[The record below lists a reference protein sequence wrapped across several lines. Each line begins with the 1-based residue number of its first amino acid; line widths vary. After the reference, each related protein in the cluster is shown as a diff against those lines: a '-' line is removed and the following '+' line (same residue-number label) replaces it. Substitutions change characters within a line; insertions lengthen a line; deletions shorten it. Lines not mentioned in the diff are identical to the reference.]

1 MFLRKNHK
9 IREVELDEIL
19 LDSQNIPAY
28 SKESFEGVVEN
39 PISKKNFLFL
49 GCFLLVLTA
58 IFIFRILNLEIV
70 RGNEFY
76 QRAETNRLEVVF
88 EDAERGLIYDRF
100 GKALAKNS
108 ELEGKNIRNY
118 PIEGFLHVLGFL
130 TKDNPNNEGHI
141 FGAGASGLEAVY
153 EEILKGV
160 SKKRIEEIDNKGTV
174 VGFGFLERGRAGSGI
189 VSAISEDLQIE
200 VYKNLQNTAQNY
212 GFIGGAAVFLDVD
225 SGEILTL
232 ASVPEFDPNLLRQ
245 GTDSGTIQKLL
256 NHPGS
261 PFLNRAVSGLYP
273 PGSIVKPA
281 IAAGALAENIIDPE
295 KKILSTGSISLPNP
309 YNAAHPNVF
318 PDWKAH
324 GWVDMRRAIA
334 VSSNVYFYSIGGG
347 FETQT
352 GLGAAKIK
360 KYLKLFGFGEKA
372 GIDLLGEKDGYLP
385 DETQKKEGGR
395 DWTIGDT
402 YNLSIGQGDLL
413 VTPLQMAVYAATIAS
428 RGLMPYPHLALAVV
442 DENKKALEI
451 FSYPTKKE
459 NILNN
464 DIFKVVRES
473 MRDAVLSGTAQ
484 GLSSSSIIVAA
495 KTGTA
500 EVGNTDRA
508 HSWSIGFF
516 PYDNPRIAFAIL
528 MDSGPRSNLVGATFV
543 AAETIR
549 WMESTS
555 FLSKVNDDKLLST
568 GN

>member
-1 MFLRKNHK
+1 MFLKKNNK
-9 IREVELDEIL
+9 IREVEFDEIF

-28 SKESFEGVVEN
+28 HKESFEGVVEN
-39 PISKKNFLFL
+39 PIPKRNFLFL
-49 GCFLLVLTA
+49 GGFLLIFIA
-58 IFIFRILNLEIV
+58 IFVFRIFNLEIV

-76 QRAETNRLEVVF
+76 QRAETNRLEIVF
-88 EDAERGLIYDRF
+88 EDVERGLIYDRF

-130 TKDNPNNEGHI
+130 TKDKPDIEGQK
-141 FGAGASGLEAVY
+141 FGSGASGLEMVY
-153 EEILKGV
+153 EEILKGIP
-160 SKKRIEEIDNKGTV
+160 KKRIEEIDNKGAV
-174 VGFGFLERGRAGSGI
+174 VGSGFLERGRTGNGI
-189 VSAISEDLQIE
+189 VSTIDGDLQFE
-200 VYKNLQNTAQNY
+200 VYKNLQKTAQNH
-212 GFIGGAAVFLDVD
+212 GFIGGAAVFLDIN
-225 SGEILTL
+225 SGEIVALS
-232 ASVPEFDPNLLRQ
+232 SVPEFDPNILTQ
-245 GTDSGTIQKLL
+245 GADLSIVQNLL
-256 NHPGS
+256 NNQGR
-261 PFLNRAVSGLYP
+261 PFFNRAVSGLYP

-309 YNAAHPNVF
+309 YDAARPNVF

-334 VSSNVYFYSIGGG
+334 VSSNVYFYAIGGG
-347 FETQT
+347 FGDQA
-352 GLGAAKIK
+352 GLGVMRIK

-372 GIDLLGEKDGYLP
+372 GIDLGGEKEGYLP

-428 RGLMPYPHLALAVV
+428 KGTMPYPHLALAVV
-442 DENKKALEI
+442 DENKKVLEI

-473 MRDAVLSGTAQ
+473 MRDAVLLGTAQ
-484 GLSSSSIIVAA
+484 GLSGFSISVAA

-500 EVGNTDRA
+500 EVGNTDRV

-549 WMESTS
+549 WMESTG
-555 FLSKVNDDKLLST
+555 FLSKLNDDKLLSI